1 MDFYAD
7 VDKELTTD
15 SWATMQTKLSMDEKQ
30 PLDEENP
37 ATQGHGTATFSK
49 IVGNTYGSNRGS
61 KAIVVKMASGAISE
75 QVDVWNQIWSDI
87 SSKPERKKKS
97 IVTYSMYSQNKPQ
110 DPNNLSKGRQQQ
122 KAQMK
127 KLMDHDVPI
136 VGIAG
141 NDAQQSGRANV
152 DTAPGVYVG
161 PNFPLILV
169 GATDNAGKKAPFSQ
183 SGNLVTLLAPG
194 VKVPCLDYKEDSTKP
209 VLEDGTSFGKSY
221 LL

>member
-15 SWATMQTKLSMDEKQ
+15 SWATMQTKLSKDEKQ

-37 ATQGHGTATFSK
+37 ATQGHGTVTFSK

-75 QVDVWNQIWSDI
+75 QIDVWNQIWSDI

-122 KAQMK
+122 KA
-127 KLMDHDVPI
+127 
-136 VGIAG
+136 
-141 NDAQQSGRANV
+141 
-152 DTAPGVYVG
+152 
-161 PNFPLILV
+161 
-169 GATDNAGKKAPFSQ
+169 
-183 SGNLVTLLAPG
+183 
-194 VKVPCLDYKEDSTKP
+194 
-209 VLEDGTSFGKSY
+209 
-221 LL
+221 

>member
-7 VDKELTTD
+7 VYEELPID
-15 SWATMQTKLSMDEKQ
+15 RWETMQTKMSKDEKQ

-37 ATQGHGTATFSK
+37 ATHGHGTATFSK

-61 KAIVVKMASGAISE
+61 KAIVVKMANSKISE
-75 QVDVWNQIWSDI
+75 SIEVWDQIWSDI
-87 SSKPERKKKS
+87 NSRPERKKKS
-97 IVTYSMYSQNKPQ
+97 IVTYSRYSREIL
-110 DPNNLSKGRQQQ
+110 DPNNLPKGRQQE

-141 NDAQQSGRANV
+141 NHAEKPGRANV

-161 PNFPLILV
+161 PNFPLILT

-183 SGNLVTLLAPG
+183 SGILVTLLAPG
-194 VKVPCLDYKEDSTKP
+194 VQVPCLDYKEDSTKP
-209 VLEDGTSFGKSY
+209 VLGDGTSAGKSY
-221 LL
+221 LF

>member
-15 SWATMQTKLSMDEKQ
+15 SWATMQTKLSKDQKQ

-49 IVGNTYGSNRGS
+49 IVGKTYGSNRGS
-61 KAIVVKMASGAISE
+61 KAIVIKMASGAISE
-75 QVDVWNQIWSDI
+75 QIDVWNQIWSDI
-87 SSKPERKKKS
+87 NSKPERKKKS

-161 PNFPLILV
+161 PDFPLILV

-183 SGNLVTLLAPG
+183 SGNLVTLLAPK
-194 VKVPCLDYKEDSTKP
+194 VQVPCLDYKEDFTKP